1 MAQYDPAKE
10 IWKPI
15 DGFDKYFISNEGRV
29 KSFKSGN
36 EHILNPKKFRYK
48 NVTLRKDNKGHT
60 KSIHRLV
67 ALHFIENLENK
78 IEVNHING
86 IKDDNRVENLEWCTK
101 SENSIHALKN
111 GLAKSGENSKKH
123 KLTEKQVKE
132 IKNSSLKGVELSKI
146 YNIGEMQISRIKN
159 NINWKYIN
167 L

>member
-1 MAQYDPAKE
+1 ME

-15 DGFDKYFISNEGRV
+15 KDFENIYEVSNLGRI
-29 KSFKSGN
+29 KSFKNYKISFLIGSSSGDGYRAITLCGN
-36 EHILNPKKFRYK
+36 K
-48 NVTLRKDNKGHT
+48 NKRIY
-60 KSIHRLV
+60 IHRLV

>member
-1 MAQYDPAKE
+1 ME

-15 DGFDKYFISNEGRV
+15 KDFENIYEVSNLGRI
-29 KSFKSGN
+29 KSFKNYKISFLIGSSSGDGY
-36 EHILNPKKFRYK
+36 RT
-48 NVTLRKDNKGHT
+48 VTLCGNKN
-60 KSIHRLV
+60 KRIYIHRLV

-86 IKDDNRVENLEWCTK
+86 IKNDNRVDNLEWCTK

-132 IKNSSLKGVELSKI
+132 IKNSSLKGVELAKI